1 MDRREKLAEM
11 LKEYDERYDP
21 KLCLL
26 GECCKQRGYHT
37 NIKNGTW
44 VHSAERSLMY
54 AVALMDTG
62 EYSRAADT
70 AAAAVKLQETDT
82 DSRYFGIWP
91 YFYEEPVSEMSP
103 PDPNSANFC
112 SKMLLQLLID
122 YSDVLAED
130 LKESITNAVK
140 NACCAIMRRD
150 VEIQYTNV
158 VLMDAYVTVIAG
170 ELFGDVTLFEFGK
183 NKLKRFW
190 AYTQSMGALNEYN
203 SPNYNLL
210 VARDI
215 ALFMRHVRD
224 AEIKG
229 ILEEINDFVWRGI
242 AEHFF
247 VPLNEWAAPNAR
259 RYEDFL
265 TEAQLSEVKA
275 AARGEESDIIGLFAM
290 RDRLECPVK
299 YRKYFFEPQEKYIQR
314 INSYGYMY
322 PYFAF
327 AQVNTTYMTKRYA
340 IGSYNR
346 SEMWNQIRPLQMFFG
361 DADNK
366 KSLRLRVL
374 HDGYDFSSGLLHCVQ
389 HKNKLLGSIG
399 FSTDRGDTH
408 ISIDTLKDG
417 RFKAS
422 ELAAVFEV
430 TGDISYEA
438 EEGRVYIHDES
449 CNILIDVFDAGF
461 GGENAEMRIT
471 RDGDKTM
478 FAVVLYSGEEKEIS
492 LIEMEEAFCGF
503 YMEVYESEPS
513 PYHIEAI
520 KRDSRLTALVQTE
533 GVELKIENSIR
544 PDLFSVSTMFDKQYI
559 NGGCIED
566 ISR

>member
-1 MDRREKLAEM
+1 MDRRDKLAEM
-11 LKEYDERYDP
+11 LKEYDERYDS

-70 AAAAVKLQETDT
+70 AAAVVKLQETDK
-82 DSRYFGIWP
+82 DSGYFGIWP

-103 PDPNSANFC
+103 PDPNSADFC

-122 YSDVLAED
+122 YSDVLVED

-158 VLMDAYVTVIAG
+158 VLMDTYVTVIAG
-170 ELFGDVTLFEFGK
+170 ELFGDVTLLEFGK
-183 NKLKRFW
+183 NKLTRFW
-190 AYTQSMGALNEYN
+190 AYTQSMGGLNEYN

-215 ALFMRHVRD
+215 ALFMRQVRD

-247 VPLNEWAAPNAR
+247 VPLNEWTAPNAR

-265 TEAQLSEVKA
+265 TEAQLSEVEA
-275 AARGEESDIIGLFAM
+275 AARGDESDIIGLFAM

-299 YRKYFFEPQEKYIQR
+299 YRKSFFEPQEKYIQR

-340 IGSYNR
+340 LGSYNR

-374 HDGYDFSSGLLHCVQ
+374 HDCYDFSSGLLHCVQ
-389 HKNKLLGSIG
+389 YRNKILGSIG

-438 EEGRVYIHDES
+438 KENRFYIHDES

-471 RDGDKTM
+471 HDGDKIV

-492 LIEMEEAFCGF
+492 LTETEEAFCGF
-503 YMEVYESEPS
+503 YMEVYESVPS
-513 PYHIEAI
+513 LYNIEAT

-533 GVELKIENSIR
+533 GVELKIENSIC
-544 PDLFSVSTMFDKQYI
+544 PELFSVSTMLDKQYI
-559 NGGCIED
+559 NGERIED